1 MKKNQNPK
9 EYSPDECQDFYPNAN
24 EELLCGIRFGVVLN
38 P

>member
-9 EYSPDECQDFYPNAN
+9 EYCPDECLDFYLNTN
-24 EELLCGIRFGVVLN
+24 EELLCGIGKGVVVN